1 MAATL
6 ADLIVCLECIAAG
19 LESQKEYLT
28 ELDSAIGD
36 ADHGTN
42 MSRGFQAVLAKL
54 PDLGAK
60 DAGALLKAVG
70 MTLVSTVGG
79 ASGPLYGT
87 AFLQAGAALAGKT
100 ELAAPDVLAAF
111 EEAYKGILMRGKANP
126 GDKTMVDSL
135 LPALEALRSSVSSGA
150 GIAEALEKAAAAAE
164 AGMKATTP
172 LQAKKGRASYLGERS
187 IGHQDPGAT
196 STHLMIRTMAE
207 LARERGM

>member
-1 MAATL
+1 L
-6 ADLIVCLECIAAG
+6 P
-19 LESQKEYLT
+19 
-28 ELDSAIGD
+28 ELG
-36 ADHGTN
+36 G
-42 MSRGFQAVLAKL
+42 
-54 PDLGAK
+54 K

-135 LPALEALRSSVSSGA
+135 LPALETLRSSVSSGA

-164 AGMKATTP
+164 AGMKATIP